1 MPRNEPADALKA
13 ALMIL
18 VVVGHVFLE
27 SVSGNAFKGA
37 IYVFHMPM
45 FLALSGYWFKP
56 PRDIADLLRKAI
68 PRYLS
73 PWVIATALYF
83 SVLWI
88 IRSEVPFTI
97 LRALSAP
104 WFHLWFVPALFL
116 FCFIT
121 TLLRKLPALAVLS
134 VFFLPHLAIWAGFPV
149 EEITGPIDTR
159 YITYGLYFAV
169 GYCWREH
176 SPRLHWSVPLAMLI
190 IGAALAWSLFPLGG
204 KWPDV
209 LSRSLLSGGAIG
221 LVHAFSSVGL
231 GSLSDNLFAR
241 ESLAIYLYHYLPI
254 LLMKSYANLMSSGT
268 YWVVSLFAGL
278 VVVPM
283 AISAARRLPFS
294 ELVLGT
300 LPSLQKILRDS
311 SLSGGGQPVGKT
323 RS

>member
-1 MPRNEPADALKA
+1 M
-13 ALMIL
+13 
-18 VVVGHVFLE
+18 
-27 SVSGNAFKGA
+27 
-37 IYVFHMPM
+37 
-45 FLALSGYWFKP
+45 
-56 PRDIADLLRKAI
+56 
-68 PRYLS
+68 
-73 PWVIATALYF
+73 
-83 SVLWI
+83 LWI

-121 TLLRKLPALAVLS
+121 TLLRRLPALAVLS

-176 SPRLHWSVPLAMLI
+176 SPRLHWSVLLAMLI

-311 SLSGGGQPVGKT
+311 SLSGGARPVGKT

>member
-56 PRDIADLLRKAI
+56 PRDIADLLRKAV

-116 FCFIT
+116 FC
-121 TLLRKLPALAVLS
+121 
-134 VFFLPHLAIWAGFPV
+134 
-149 EEITGPIDTR
+149 
-159 YITYGLYFAV
+159 
-169 GYCWREH
+169 
-176 SPRLHWSVPLAMLI
+176 
-190 IGAALAWSLFPLGG
+190 
-204 KWPDV
+204 
-209 LSRSLLSGGAIG
+209 
-221 LVHAFSSVGL
+221 
-231 GSLSDNLFAR
+231 
-241 ESLAIYLYHYLPI
+241 
-254 LLMKSYANLMSSGT
+254 
-268 YWVVSLFAGL
+268 
-278 VVVPM
+278 
-283 AISAARRLPFS
+283 
-294 ELVLGT
+294 
-300 LPSLQKILRDS
+300 
-311 SLSGGGQPVGKT
+311 
-323 RS
+323 

>member
-1 MPRNEPADALKA
+1 M
-13 ALMIL
+13 
-18 VVVGHVFLE
+18 
-27 SVSGNAFKGA
+27 
-37 IYVFHMPM
+37 
-45 FLALSGYWFKP
+45 
-56 PRDIADLLRKAI
+56 
-68 PRYLS
+68 
-73 PWVIATALYF
+73 
-83 SVLWI
+83 LWI

-121 TLLRKLPALAVLS
+121 TLLRRLPALAVLS

-176 SPRLHWSVPLAMLI
+176 SPRLHWSVLLAMLI

-311 SLSGGGQPVGKT
+311 SLSGGGPARRKDKVVAPLTMRDVPHAAGT
-323 RS
+323 MCRPCIRPLDRLERSRRRRLGGISPLLNAVRPLVTAGRRPPN